1 MENRPYEITTDS
13 RFGVSAEGG
22 TVGCRSWTLKDCMR
36 PRVQSPFR
44 AQTDRGLWDSS
55 LRICKCLC
63 EHGRQSVRRLA
74 RQTGLSQSRVHR
86 LTQAMERR
94 TSSPASWFWESA
106 DGRQWL
112 TRLVVATLDPC
123 GLQCGVGRDT
133 LSEFFTR
140 RHLATQVGGAA
151 SAFRGVCGLGLPW
164 GAAGVGGGGGR
175 DSPDVGAGR
184 DRSGGGGRGHWRCG
198 RDMLATP
205 AAGLAG
211 CADRVATRGSR
222 RRRAHW
228 CPMARE
234 GGGTAQGPG
243 TRGPLSGQ
251 CPSPGCDPARR
262 TRLGVPEY
270 AGRLA

>member
-1 MENRPYEITTDS
+1 
-13 RFGVSAEGG
+13 
-22 TVGCRSWTLKDCMR
+22 MR

-123 GLQCGVGRDT
+123 GLQRGVGRDT

-151 SAFRGVCGLGLPW
+151 SAFRGVLQALE
-164 GAAGVGGGGGR
+164 AAVG
-175 DSPDVGAGR
+175 
-184 DRSGGGGRGHWRCG
+184 
-198 RDMLATP
+198 
-205 AAGLAG
+205 
-211 CADRVATRGSR
+211 
-222 RRRAHW
+222 
-228 CPMARE
+228 E
-234 GGGTAQGPG
+234 TAQTWEQDGIAQG
-243 TRGPLSGQ
+243 AVGEVIGGVDETCWQ
-251 CPSPGCDPARR
+251 
-262 TRLGVPEY
+262 RLLLVLQDVPT
-270 AGRLA
+270 G